1 MAFSLLGNE
10 RFSGTGVKSGNMMKN
25 KIMIEPGTAAKRR
38 VNLAYARAF
47 ERLDEALAE
56 NTPDEGP
63 TERQKINRIRRRLFK
78 EIQESE

>member
-1 MAFSLLGNE
+1 
-10 RFSGTGVKSGNMMKN
+10 MMKN

-56 NTPDEGP
+56 NNTG
-63 TERQKINRIRRRLFK
+63 
-78 EIQESE
+78 